1 MALWANL
8 PELNWLRGYM
18 AMDPAFLAIMRF
30 PLDGRDS
37 LFVVLCWKTILK
49 KWFGV
54 ATYFCFIL
62 KGKNKIRKKNPKYD
76 S

>member
-1 MALWANL
+1 MCGPSLFNVR
-8 PELNWLRGYM
+8 PHSN
-18 AMDPAFLAIMRF
+18 
-30 PLDGRDS
+30 GRDS
-37 LFVVLCWKTILK
+37 LFVVEKPFK
-49 KWFGV
+49 KKRVGV